1 MRLIII
7 IYVYFFILVYI
18 WVFCYSICIYLKYFF
33 LVRKFK
39 RIEFV
44 FEGKEKGFYY
54 LNIVLGKEILKYIYL
69 IWFFYMCGF

>member
-1 MRLIII
+1 MRLI

-44 FEGKEKGFYY
+44 FEGKENNFYY

-69 IWFFYMCGF
+69 IWYFYMCGF